1 MVLDFA
7 PADDA
12 RRADALALILS
23 QARRR
28 DALTLWHLLTRG
40 TASER
45 MQVFDRLALLAPPPD
60 GVTRER
66 VLRGDHAAIDQWWD
80 SLGVD
85 TGTWWRLLKK
95 VSM

>member
-7 PADDA
+7 PADDS

-40 TASER
+40 TEADAGVRIVWRCSLRLRMASL
-45 MQVFDRLALLAPPPD
+45 VSSYY
-60 GVTRER
+60 
-66 VLRGDHAAIDQWWD
+66 AAT
-80 SLGVD
+80 V
-85 TGTWWRLLKK
+85 
-95 VSM
+95 